1 MRLAAEK
8 ISFSYGGSSVLEEI
22 SFELCS
28 GQVLC
33 VLGPNGAG
41 KSTLIK
47 CLANIHPPTSGR
59 ITIDSVDI
67 KNILR
72 KEFAKKLAY
81 IPQNSMPAFPFAVKD
96 IAVMGRNP
104 YKNFFSE
111 PNSNDYK
118 IVENVLESL
127 GISHLAEKNCTEIS
141 GGERQLVHFAAAL
154 VQEPQILILDE
165 PTSHLD
171 FGNQITVLKI
181 IKKLA
186 SEGISIVMATHTPE
200 HAFFAGT
207 SACILQS
214 GKITKW
220 GKPSEII
227 TEENINKAFSTE
239 IKIITDKDG
248 IKACVPTI

>member
-8 ISFSYGGSSVLEEI
+8 ISFSYGGTAVLEDI

-47 CLANIHPPTSGR
+47 CLANIQSPTSGR
-59 ITIDSVDI
+59 VTIDSVDI

-81 IPQNSMPAFPFAVKD
+81 IPQNSLPAFPFAVKD

-141 GGERQLVHFAAAL
+141 GGLIYFSVLVFSGEVSAAE
-154 VQEPQILILDE
+154 VE
-165 PTSHLD
+165 
-171 FGNQITVLKI
+171 KI
-181 IKKLA
+181 PLA
-186 SEGISIVMATHTPE
+186 
-200 HAFFAGT
+200 
-207 SACILQS
+207 
-214 GKITKW
+214 
-220 GKPSEII
+220 GKPLV
-227 TEENINKAFSTE
+227 
-239 IKIITDKDG
+239 KIFKKIYVMRDEK
-248 IKACVPTI
+248 